1 MIAAGLDAAGTD
13 VALCRASRRKSCTV
27 SVPNLAAAN
36 LDADNDEAASPFA
49 GEFRV
54 GLMSLPA
61 RGGND
66 RAAGLDIGT
75 GVGLAK
81 PRKGRHESGIEG
93 ELGPVPKGERRPF
106 ATTSMRRARVCDRHI
121 DIHVCKPDGARV
133 GRTPEVAQAKG
144 RAALDSC
151 TCAARAGGEAAGG
164 EHETGRWAW

>member
-1 MIAAGLDAAGTD
+1 VATQVEDVVPTCLGEELVQLGLWAFSELGLDAAGTD

-121 DIHVCKPDGARV
+121 DIHVCKPDVAGNPGASLPANSRDGV
-133 GRTPEVAQAKG
+133 F
-144 RAALDSC
+144 
-151 TCAARAGGEAAGG
+151 
-164 EHETGRWAW
+164 